1 MIQNFI
7 WAVNLQVF
15 ASKIEL
21 FLMDFSPKFLYHFSM
36 IIVFIDIKDYKPHKR
51 TDPYKRLNE
60 TQNHSVKNHIQYAN
74 GF

>member
-1 MIQNFI
+1 
-7 WAVNLQVF
+7 
-15 ASKIEL
+15 
-21 FLMDFSPKFLYHFSM
+21 M